1 MSTTVSSMTPASNHS
16 KESLRLWL
24 RLLTCESMIEQYV
37 RTKLRETFAITLPQ
51 FDVLAELDYVG
62 KPLTMTELSTQLMVS
77 NGNITGVVDRLVR
90 DAYVERLPSPADRRV
105 QLISLSNKGKQEFTK
120 MALQH
125 ELWIAAAFEELD
137 VDDIQKITQLLNKA
151 NDKLKAKFGRT
162 TR

>member
-1 MSTTVSSMTPASNHS
+1 MNAGPTPVQPGENHS

-24 RLLTCESMIEQYV
+24 RLLACESMIEQYV
-37 RTKLRETFAITLPQ
+37 RTKLRQEFAITLPQ

-90 DAYVERLPSPADRRV
+90 DNYVERLPSPSDRRV
-105 QLISLSNKGKQEFTK
+105 QLITLSKKGSKEFK
-120 MALQH
+120 NMALQH
-125 ELWIAAAFEELD
+125 QHWVGDAFAELD
-137 VDDIQKITQLLNKA
+137 INDIQKITNLLNKA
-151 NDKLKAKFGRT
+151 SDKLKAKFGKL

>member
-1 MSTTVSSMTPASNHS
+1 MSANMSSMTSASNHS

-24 RLLTCESMIEQYV
+24 RLLTCESMIEQHV

-90 DAYVERLPSPADRRV
+90 DAYVERLPSPGDRRV
-105 QLISLSNKGKQEFTK
+105 QLISLSNKGKQEFKK
-120 MALQH
+120 MARQH
-125 ELWIAAAFEELD
+125 ELWIGAAFEELD
-137 VDDIQKITQLLNKA
+137 VDDIQKITHLLNKA
-151 NDKLKAKFGRT
+151 NDKLKVKFGRT